1 MIIVDLLD
9 TYVCV
14 ENLTNKNEQNGQGGV
29 VYLDS
34 DSDCVEVEPLG
45 SRDDEGDE
53 SSNKDEVSSDKDK

>member
-14 ENLTNKNEQNGQGGV
+14 ENLTNKNGQDGQGGV
-29 VYLDS
+29 MYLDS
-34 DSDCVEVEPLG
+34 GSDCVEVEPLS